1 MDKGGLRQRLRG
13 SRTIPAERP
22 EMRYAGVDIASEVH
36 VLAVVNEEGG
46 VLIKPTTFGEDADG
60 YERLF
65 RVLGSPEGCLVAMEA
80 TGHYWKNLFAAL
92 MTRGFMVA
100 LINPLR
106 TRRFAEEDLQRTKT
120 DSIDAVGIAHF
131 ARQKN
136 PVPTQLPDSATEE
149 LREMIELHDRLIRD
163 STDRV
168 RQLHRLVDLGF
179 PEFTRYVKHLDSQL
193 ATTVL
198 SKYPTAR
205 AYERV
210 GVRRLSR
217 LCYDG
222 RHFVGEQLAQD
233 LIEAARRSIGA
244 HHAEIYRT
252 QIVYLCED
260 LDILRRRLKQLDQ
273 DIETKLAEHQVG
285 SLLTSINGVGP
296 TTAARLASVMGDPI
310 RFTTAAA
317 LASYTGAI
325 PGLRKSG
332 KHQSD
337 RAALTHIGNAR
348 LRTALF
354 MPTLSAIRCNPW
366 LHAYY
371 DHLIARGKIPKVAV
385 LACMRKLL
393 TAAFSVAKNR
403 RPFVPHLR
411 PCEVP

>member
-1 MDKGGLRQRLRG
+1 
-13 SRTIPAERP
+13 
-22 EMRYAGVDIASEVH
+22 MRYAGVDIASENH
-36 VLAVVNEEGG
+36 VVAIVNDDGS
-46 VLIKPTTFGEDADG
+46 VLVKPSSFAEDAAG
-60 YERLF
+60 YEKLF
-65 RVLGSPEGCLVAMEA
+65 GVLGSPEGCLVAMEA
-80 TGHYWKNLFAAL
+80 TGHYWKNLFVAL
-92 MTRGFMVA
+92 VTRGFTAA

-120 DSIDAVGIAHF
+120 DSIDALGIAQF
-131 ARQKN
+131 GRQKK
-136 PVPTQLPDSATEE
+136 PVPTLLPDAVTEE
-149 LREMIELHDRLIRD
+149 LREMIELHDRLTRD
-163 STDRV
+163 SSDRV

-179 PEFTRYVKHLDSQL
+179 PEFTRHVKHLDSQL
-193 ATTVL
+193 ATSVL
-198 SKYPTAR
+198 SQYPTAQ
-205 AYERV
+205 AYERLT
-210 GVRRLSR
+210 VRRLAR

-222 RHFVGEQLAQD
+222 RHFVGDQLAQE
-233 LIEAARRSIGA
+233 LIEAARRSVGA

-260 LDILRRRLKQLDQ
+260 LDVLRRRLKQLDQ

-285 SLLTSINGVGP
+285 TLLTSIDGVGP

-310 RFTTAAA
+310 RFRKAGA

-348 LRTALF
+348 LRTALY

-371 DHLIARGKIPKVAV
+371 EHLIAKGKLPKVAI

-403 RPFVPHLR
+403 RPFVPILR

>member
-1 MDKGGLRQRLRG
+1 
-13 SRTIPAERP
+13 
-22 EMRYAGVDIASEVH
+22 MRYAGVDIASETH
-36 VLAVVNEEGG
+36 VLAVVNEDGA
-46 VLIKPTTFGEDADG
+46 VLVKPTSFGEDAAG
-60 YERLF
+60 YENLF
-65 RVLGSPEGCLVAMEA
+65 RALGSPEGCLVAMEA
-80 TGHYWKNLFAAL
+80 TGHYWKNLFVAL
-92 MTRGFMVA
+92 VTRGFTVA

-120 DSIDAVGIAHF
+120 DSIDALGIAHF
-131 ARQKN
+131 AHQKK
-136 PVPTQLPDSATEE
+136 PVPTQLPDSTTEE
-149 LREMIELHDRLIRD
+149 LREMVELRDRLTRD
-163 STDRV
+163 MGDRV

-179 PEFTRYVKHLDSQL
+179 PEFTRYVKHLGSQL
-193 ATTVL
+193 ATAVL
-198 SKYPTAR
+198 SQYPTAQ
-205 AYERV
+205 AYERLS
-210 GVRRLSR
+210 VRRLSR

-222 RHFVGEQLAQD
+222 RRFVGDQLAQE
-233 LIEAARRSIGA
+233 LIEVARHSVGA

-260 LDILRRRLKQLDQ
+260 LDTLRRRLKQLDQ

-310 RFTTAAA
+310 RFTRAAA

-348 LRTALF
+348 LRTALY

-371 DHLIARGKIPKVAV
+371 EHLIARGKLPKVAV

-411 PCEVP
+411 PCEGS

>member
-1 MDKGGLRQRLRG
+1 
-13 SRTIPAERP
+13 
-22 EMRYAGVDIASEVH
+22 MRYAGVDIASEIH
-36 VLAVVNEEGG
+36 VLAVVNEDGS
-46 VLIKPTTFGEDADG
+46 VLVKPTSFGEDAAG
-60 YERLF
+60 YETLF
-65 RVLGSPEGCLVAMEA
+65 RALGSSEGCLVGMEA
-80 TGHYWKNLFAAL
+80 TGHYWKNLFVAL
-92 MTRGFMVA
+92 VTRGFTVA

-120 DSIDAVGIAHF
+120 DSIDALGIAHF
-131 ARQKN
+131 ARQKK
-136 PVPTQLPDSATEE
+136 PVPTQLPDSTTEE
-149 LREMIELHDRLIRD
+149 LREMIELRDRLTRD
-163 STDRV
+163 SGDRV

-193 ATTVL
+193 ATAVL
-198 SKYPTAR
+198 SRYPTAQ
-205 AYERV
+205 AYERLS
-210 GVRRLSR
+210 VRKLSR

-222 RHFVGEQLAQD
+222 RRFVGDQLAQD
-233 LIEAARRSIGA
+233 LIEVARRSVGA

-252 QIVYLCED
+252 QIVYFCED
-260 LDILRRRLKQLDQ
+260 LDILRRRLKQLDR

-285 SLLTSINGVGP
+285 SLLTSMDGVGP

-310 RFTTAAA
+310 RFTTGAA

-332 KHQSD
+332 KHQSN
-337 RAALTHIGNAR
+337 RAALTHFGNAR
-348 LRTALF
+348 LRSALY

-371 DHLIARGKIPKVAV
+371 ERLIAKGKLPKVAIM
-385 LACMRKLL
+385 ACMRKLL
-393 TAAFSVAKNR
+393 IAAFSVAKNR